1 MEYEEIF
8 TWSRGVRRLTSLTGD
23 DSTRCTPNVYTGKL
37 YTFIFFG
44 VDVSQATSTL
54 TNSSARKKNQ
64 SDMSN
69 SFVTPWTIDCRLL
82 YPQDFLGKSTR
93 MGCHFLLQG
102 IFLTQGLNRGL
113 LHCRQTLYH
122 LSHKGSSYLSGW
134 TFPFPGD
141 HPNPGIK
148 SRSPTL
154 QADSLPA
161 ELQGKPHPEAHLFEN
176 HCMTNCFITSYCNY
190 YFTFSKYPPHFYV
203 SNHGI
208 QNWSFGK
215 TFIKIFKLRQDLKL
229 LHTC

>member
-102 IFLTQGLNRGL
+102 TILTQGLNPCLLCL
-113 LHCRQTLYH
+113 LHCRLILYH
-122 LSHKGSSYLSGW
+122 WAIREAHDLWRKGNG
-134 TFPFPGD
+134 
-141 HPNPGIK
+141 
-148 SRSPTL
+148 
-154 QADSLPA
+154 
-161 ELQGKPHPEAHLFEN
+161 PEAHQFP
-176 HCMTNCFITSYCNY
+176 
-190 YFTFSKYPPHFYV
+190 FSNEKRSGLVNASIETEVEPEF
-203 SNHGI
+203 
-208 QNWSFGK
+208 
-215 TFIKIFKLRQDLKL
+215 
-229 LHTC
+229 

>member
-1 MEYEEIF
+1 
-8 TWSRGVRRLTSLTGD
+8 
-23 DSTRCTPNVYTGKL
+23 
-37 YTFIFFG
+37 
-44 VDVSQATSTL
+44 
-54 TNSSARKKNQ
+54 
-64 SDMSN
+64 
-69 SFVTPWTIDCRLL
+69 
-82 YPQDFLGKSTR
+82 

-102 IFLTQGLNRGL
+102 IFPTQGLNPGLPHCKQTLYCLSHSLPGFSVHGILQERSGLPTLLHGIFPTQGLNLGL
-113 LHCRQTLYH
+113 LRCRQTLYH